1 MLYLLEVNGIVA
13 AFTAGFIFS
22 VSGLVIL
29 TLFAWQE
36 ARAYAAARYRIHRRR
51 AGLIRQPQY
60 VVSPLA
66 ISRSF
71 SRFDERPELTSHSN
85 Q

>member
-1 MLYLLEVNGIVA
+1 LYLLEVNGIAA

-22 VSGLVIL
+22 LSGVVIVS
-29 TLFAWQE
+29 LFAWQE
-36 ARAYAAARYRIHRRR
+36 ARAYAAARYRIYRRR
-51 AGLIRQPQY
+51 AVLMQQPQF
-60 VVSPLA
+60 VVRPLA

-71 SRFDERPELTSHSN
+71 SRFDERPQLTSHTS

>member
-1 MLYLLEVNGIVA
+1 MLYLLEVDGIVA

-22 VSGLVIL
+22 VSGLIMIGL
-29 TLFAWQE
+29 LAWRG
-36 ARAYAAARYRIHRRR
+36 AKAYTATQYRIYKRR
-51 AGLIRQPQY
+51 ASLLRPPQFF
-60 VVSPLA
+60 VSPVA